1 MKIFLDSSDAIEI
14 ERAVET
20 GLIDGV
26 TTNPTL
32 MLKAGRDPEE
42 VLEEIS
48 DMFPWTSSI
57 SAEVSGATA
66 NEMLTMADAYI
77 QINPV
82 SYTHLTLPTNRE
94 V

>member
-1 MKIFLDSSDAIEI
+1 MMKIFLDSSDANEI

-32 MLKAGRDPEE
+32 MLRAGRDPEE

-57 SAEVSGATA
+57 SA
-66 NEMLTMADAYI
+66 
-77 QINPV
+77 
-82 SYTHLTLPTNRE
+82 
-94 V
+94 

>member
-1 MKIFLDSSDAIEI
+1 MKIFLDSSDANEI

-32 MLKAGRDPEE
+32 MLRAGRDPEE

-57 SAEVSGATA
+57 SAEVSGSTA
-66 NEMLTMADAYI
+66 EEMLVMADA
-77 QINPV
+77 
-82 SYTHLTLPTNRE
+82 
-94 V
+94 